1 MSDTFEL
8 NLCEGGI
15 YLKKTFLD
23 NVDKAKTFLIYGNV
37 LDEYCAPDLSLRD
50 FDEYLVKLLF
60 SRGYKHV
67 VFYGSDGTK
76 GEYVL
81 DPRSARYFYDDQNK
95 GIPLPDFDVPDKT
108 NDSYADDER
117 SQHNE
122 NSGEN
127 TKITVSV
134 GIPGTRTGRGL
145 VSGMLSG
152 NKKKKRQF
160 PCVSSQE
167 ELADETSP
175 AETQPLQAEE
185 PERKRVRYSN
195 QAMLLHEFVP
205 RAKKWMENKDPDNK
219 VAVVFYNIL
228 TTDINEQPGLQTL
241 ISGAWENHNKAG
253 NICIFVAPSEKGNLE
268 GVVRAIT
275 GSKLNGLFFDE
286 SSGSVCPHFSDERCV
301 HIGSPDYDEIKNLL
315 RRLMIIGTSRK
326 HIKAKI
332 NYEDLEKIALRI
344 MANSRKESKGV
355 QKLRS
360 IREGVLEKFIE
371 ENTNTLITEEVI
383 DQMWGFEHV
392 DRSKALEKM
401 NRAGWEAPYQAFKAM
416 AERLENE
423 QKRRAKKMQL
433 EDECKKKRPPVDW
446 VIDRFASEDDNTDKG
461 NGKIIPHFIIV
472 GPPGVGKTTF
482 AQLMGDYLHEH
493 GYIKT
498 NNVVKVGREDLTSS
512 YVAGVPR
519 ATRDCVARA
528 NEGVLFI
535 DEAHSLG
542 YQDGGANHSGTGK
555 EVVSTLNAC
564 VNDQSRFCLMLA
576 GYEEEMEAVFKLDPG
591 FRGRFTQKIV
601 MNGYEPD
608 VLYKILYN
616 YIEQEGCTLADSLVN
631 GYTDEGLKYNP
642 LMSMIEAIY
651 SRRDRRTFRNA
662 AVMVKLSEYACGR
675 TEDGVVTKDCFFG
688 FDFSADGKTFIDESY
703 FCPIDVFDSYDRIK
717 ADMDTKLVG
726 LENVKKRIEDL
737 VNELEELK
745 DTSLTGT
752 VKLNNFILVGNPG
765 TGKDTVADYLAKV
778 YFSFGLLGT
787 DKKIELSASEFASP
801 HMGGAQEKMKEAIEE
816 ARAKKAMLFINEA
829 HELCNERFDG
839 KGAVKTL
846 IAPMTDKEKPVMVVF
861 AVYKENEQDF
871 LQLDGGLKRRTK
883 IIELEDYKPDE
894 LMQIAKLTA
903 EKQNLV
909 LTDETQQILEV
920 VLEKVYDTRTFMTG
934 NAGYVIDELFPAIN
948 ARRRSRCKNMGLGYS
963 VPESRI
969 VLPDDI
975 PPELSA
981 NIDIRNAEQQIDNL
995 NALKEE
1001 INGIVG
1007 YDDVKNTLCEKI
1019 DALIQNFMYPDN
1031 AQKIEPGHYFFKG
1044 PAGTGKTTG
1053 AEIFAKYLYK
1063 INLIAYDKFIKRS
1076 ASDMIGQFLGQTGP
1090 KAETLLNYARG
1101 KLLFIDEAYALGNSN
1116 DFGGVDSYKKDAIA
1130 KIVEMLDDEG
1140 FRRTTSVVF
1149 AGYSGDMDA
1158 LYAVNEGFKSR
1169 IKEIEFKPFDFD
1181 TSMAVLKVIA
1191 ERQKFPLSE
1200 EAVEKVEPVIAQ
1212 LVNARGYSNGRT
1224 LRKFVDYLCFVAG
1237 NRRLRE
1243 RYSREDE
1250 RAYRIL
1256 AEDIPE
1262 DYREASKYINLE

>member
-1 MSDTFEL
+1 M
-8 NLCEGGI
+8 
-15 YLKKTFLD
+15 KKTFLG
-23 NVDKAKTFLIYGNV
+23 NADKAKTFLLYGNV

-50 FDEYLVKLLF
+50 FDEYLIKLLF
-60 SRGYKHV
+60 SRGYKHI

-95 GIPLPDFDVPDKT
+95 EIPLPDFDVSNKT
-108 NDSYADDER
+108 NDYYADDER
-117 SQHNE
+117 SQHSE
-122 NSGEN
+122 NGAE
-127 TKITVSV
+127 TTTTTTVSV
-134 GIPGTRTGRGL
+134 GDSGTRSGRGL
-145 VSGMLSG
+145 VSGMLIS

-160 PCVSSQE
+160 PGVSSQNE
-167 ELADETSP
+167 QTDGTQT
-175 AETQPLQAEE
+175 AETQPQQEEE
-185 PERKRVRYSN
+185 PERKKVRYSN

-228 TTDINEQPGLQTL
+228 TTDISKQPSLQTL

-268 GVVRAIT
+268 GVVRAI
-275 GSKLNGLFFDE
+275 SSSRLDSLFFDE
-286 SSGSVCPHFSDERCV
+286 GAGSACPHFSKERCV

-315 RRLMIIGTSRK
+315 RRLMIIGTARK

-332 NYEDLEKIALRI
+332 NYEDLERVALRI
-344 MANSRKESKGV
+344 MANSRKESKGA

-360 IREGVLEKFIE
+360 IRVGVLEKFIE
-371 ENTNTLITEEVI
+371 ENPKTLITEEVI
-383 DQMWGFEHV
+383 DKMWGFEHV

-401 NRAGWEAPYQAFKAM
+401 NRAGWEAPYQAFKAI

-423 QKRRAKKMQL
+423 QRRRAKKMRL
-433 EDECKKKRPPVDW
+433 EDENKKKRPPVDW
-446 VIDRFASEDDNTDKG
+446 VVDRFASEDENKHKG

-498 NNVVKVGREDLTSS
+498 NNVVNVRREDLTSS

-519 ATRDCVARA
+519 ATRDCVERA

-535 DEAHSLG
+535 DEAHALG

-555 EVVSTLNAC
+555 EVVSTLNGC
-564 VNDQSRFCLMLA
+564 INDKSRFCLMLA
-576 GYEEEMEAVFKLDPG
+576 GYEDEMEAVFKLDPG

-601 MNGYEPD
+601 MNGYEPN
-608 VLYKILYN
+608 VLYKILCS
-616 YIEQEGCTLADSLVN
+616 YIDQEGCTLADTLVN
-631 GYTDEGLKYNP
+631 CYTDEGLKYNP
-642 LMSMIEAIY
+642 LMSMIDAIY

-675 TEDGVVTKDCFFG
+675 TEDGVVTKECFFG
-688 FDFSADGKTFIDESY
+688 FDFSADGKTFINESY
-703 FCPIDVFDSYDRIK
+703 FRPVDIFDSYDRIK

-737 VNELEELK
+737 VNELEEMK
-745 DTSLTGT
+745 ETDPKGT
-752 VKLNNFILVGNPG
+752 VKLNNFILLGNPG

-801 HMGGAQEKMKEAIEE
+801 NMGGAQEIMKEAIEE

-829 HELCNERFDG
+829 HELCNECFDG
-839 KGAVKTL
+839 KGAIRTL

-861 AVYKENEQDF
+861 AVYKDKEQDF
-871 LQLDGGLKRRTK
+871 LQLDKGLKRRTK

-894 LMQIAKLTA
+894 LMQIARLTA

-909 LTDETQQILEV
+909 LTEETQQILEA

-948 ARRRSRCKNMGLGYS
+948 DRRRSRCKSMKIGYNAQ
-963 VPESRI
+963 ESRI

-981 NIDIRNAEQQIDNL
+981 NIDIRNAEQRIDDL

-1007 YDDVKNTLCEKI
+1007 YDDVKSTLCEKI
-1019 DALIQNFMYPDN
+1019 DALIQNFMYPEN

-1063 INLIAYDKFIKRS
+1063 INLLAYDKFIKRS
-1076 ASDMIGQFLGQTGP
+1076 ASDMVGQFLGQTGP

-1169 IKEIEFKPFDFD
+1169 VKEIEFKPFDFD

-1191 ERQKFPLSE
+1191 ERQNFPLSE
-1200 EAVEKVEPVIAQ
+1200 EAVVKVEPVIAQ
-1212 LVNARGYSNGRT
+1212 LVSAPGYANGRT
-1224 LRKFVDYLCFVAG
+1224 LRKFVDYLCSVAG
-1237 NRRLRE
+1237 KRRLRE
-1243 RYSREDE
+1243 RYSRDDE
-1250 RAYRIL
+1250 RAYQIL
-1256 AEDIPE
+1256 EEDIPA
-1262 DYREASKYINLE
+1262 DYCEASKFINLE